1 MSQLSQPHIE
11 NSNEALANDD
21 DDIEIAAELEKALC
35 GNDDQLP
42 KQKANHKSKFEE
54 WLNKKYDAK
63 KTSFVLKKHDIDRIH
78 DVLKGVTRITNAQEK
93 FQLKK
98 KNYSLNADN
107 QVCRTI
113 VNEETLF
120 EHIQSLHPLKLCHL
134 KFFLIKKQILEIRKN
149 LRNVMKMELKKNVIL
164 K

>member
-1 MSQLSQPHIE
+1 MSQLSQPHIV

-98 KNYSLNADN
+98 KLFSK
-107 QVCRTI
+107 CR
-113 VNEETLF
+113 
-120 EHIQSLHPLKLCHL
+120 
-134 KFFLIKKQILEIRKN
+134 
-149 LRNVMKMELKKNVIL
+149 
-164 K
+164 